1 MARYQL
7 ISSLLLLTILVA
19 STAAQAPRRLRLQLR
34 RRQQFA
40 RQEVAPT
47 PYPSADELKPEEPAL
62 IYGPPPSTDVDEL
75 PAEQEPDV
83 NSFQPDAEPQPEP
96 ETSDD
101 VDVDVDAEELDT
113 DENSVEATTQ
123 AAAAPA
129 RLRINRQRLAK
140 LQLAK
145 AQPKRLRL
153 QPLRQ
158 RQRIARLE
166 ELSPAVAPVAA
177 PVPVAAA
184 APVPQFYYVGAQQP
198 YVVAYNAAPQ
208 QLGW

>member
-7 ISSLLLLTILVA
+7 ISSLLLLAILVA
-19 STAAQAPRRLRLQLR
+19 STAAQAPRRLRLQ

-83 NSFQPDAEPQPEP
+83 NSFQPEP
-96 ETSDD
+96 ETSVD

-113 DENSVEATTQ
+113 DENTVEETTQ
-123 AAAAPA
+123 AAAPA
-129 RLRINRQRLAK
+129 RLRSSRQRLAK

-153 QPLRQ
+153 QRQ

-166 ELSPAVAPVAA
+166 ELPVEVPAAVA

-198 YVVAYNAAPQ
+198 YVLAYNAPQQ